1 MQLTGII
8 KKAGN
13 YYVALCMELNVSSQG
28 ESIEEAKKMLGA
40 ACEEYVSYMKE
51 DNLVG
56 EIRSV
61 PLEIL
66 REFLLEDVEYV
77 RPSDDWVYSENITFE
92 VEAGLKESHQCR
104 ARSLP
109 SFSFMVAPYSSD
121 REVPAMRYLNE
132 KKRARCTE
140 LLW

>member
-28 ESIEEAKKMLGA
+28 ESIEEAKRMLGA

-92 VEAGLKESHQCR
+92 VGAI
-104 ARSLP
+104 A
-109 SFSFMVAPYSSD
+109 
-121 REVPAMRYLNE
+121 
-132 KKRARCTE
+132 
-140 LLW
+140 

>member
-28 ESIEEAKKMLGA
+28 ESIEEAKRMLGA

-77 RPSDDWVYSENITFE
+77 RPPMWCGEN
-92 VEAGLKESHQCR
+92 A
-104 ARSLP
+104 
-109 SFSFMVAPYSSD
+109 
-121 REVPAMRYLNE
+121 
-132 KKRARCTE
+132 
-140 LLW
+140 

>member
-28 ESIEEAKKMLGA
+28 ESIEEAKRMLGA

-77 RPSDDWVYSENITFE
+77 RPSDDWVYSETITFE
-92 VEAGLKESHQCR
+92 VGAI
-104 ARSLP
+104 A
-109 SFSFMVAPYSSD
+109 
-121 REVPAMRYLNE
+121 
-132 KKRARCTE
+132 
-140 LLW
+140 

>member
-13 YYVALCMELNVSSQG
+13 YYVALCLELNVSSQG
-28 ESIEEAKKMLGA
+28 ENIEEAKRMLGA

-51 DNLVG
+51 NNLAG

-92 VEAGLKESHQCR
+92 VEAG
-104 ARSLP
+104 A
-109 SFSFMVAPYSSD
+109 
-121 REVPAMRYLNE
+121 
-132 KKRARCTE
+132 
-140 LLW
+140 

>member
-8 KKAGN
+8 KKVGN
-13 YYVALCMELNVSSQG
+13 YYVALCLELNVSSQG
-28 ESIEEAKKMLGA
+28 ESIEESKRMLQE
-40 ACEEYVSYMKE
+40 ACGEYVSYMEEK
-51 DNLVG
+51 NL

-92 VEAGLKESHQCR
+92 VGTIA
-104 ARSLP
+104 
-109 SFSFMVAPYSSD
+109 
-121 REVPAMRYLNE
+121 
-132 KKRARCTE
+132 
-140 LLW
+140 

>member
-13 YYVALCMELNVSSQG
+13 YYVALCLELNTSSQG
-28 ESIEEAKKMLGA
+28 ESIEEAKRMLEE
-40 ACEEYVSYMKE
+40 ACEEYASYMKE
-51 DNLVG
+51 RNLVG

-66 REFLLEDVEYV
+66 REFLIGDVECV

-92 VEAGLKESHQCR
+92 VEAG
-104 ARSLP
+104 A
-109 SFSFMVAPYSSD
+109 
-121 REVPAMRYLNE
+121 
-132 KKRARCTE
+132 
-140 LLW
+140 

>member
-13 YYVALCMELNVSSQG
+13 YYVALCLELNVSSQG
-28 ESIEEAKKMLGA
+28 ESIEEARRMLQE

-51 DNLVG
+51 KNQVG

-66 REFLLEDVEYV
+66 REFLLEDAEYV
-77 RPSDDWVYSENITFE
+77 RPSDDWVYSENMTFE
-92 VEAGLKESHQCR
+92 VEAI
-104 ARSLP
+104 A
-109 SFSFMVAPYSSD
+109 
-121 REVPAMRYLNE
+121 
-132 KKRARCTE
+132 
-140 LLW
+140 

>member
-13 YYVALCMELNVSSQG
+13 YYVALCLELNVSSQG
-28 ESIEEAKKMLGA
+28 ESIEEARRMLQE

-51 DNLVG
+51 NNLVG

-66 REFLLEDVEYV
+66 REFLLEDAEYV
-77 RPSDDWVYSENITFE
+77 RPSDDWVYSENMTFE
-92 VEAGLKESHQCR
+92 VEAI
-104 ARSLP
+104 
-109 SFSFMVAPYSSD
+109 V
-121 REVPAMRYLNE
+121 
-132 KKRARCTE
+132 
-140 LLW
+140 